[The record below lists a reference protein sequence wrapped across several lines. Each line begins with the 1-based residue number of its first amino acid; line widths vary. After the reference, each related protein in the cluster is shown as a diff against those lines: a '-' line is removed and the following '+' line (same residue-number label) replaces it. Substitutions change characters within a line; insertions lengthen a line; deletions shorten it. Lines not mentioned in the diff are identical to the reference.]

1 VKILGNDLGE
11 LAKRLL
17 RPRPRARR
25 YVGNPLSWEDFF
37 HRLAAR
43 KIRYVVLRWFETL
56 PAVQEGEDVDLLVM
70 DEDLPRMHDLFSRRR
85 TSLPCDVYSV
95 TGIPGSD
102 FRKMAYFPPHL
113 AEGILSRAHVLK
125 QLYSVPSPPD
135 HFLSLA
141 YHALYHKG
149 YASGLLS
156 RFEPTGTGSK
166 ATDHNYQQV
175 LKELA
180 TTLSIPVAVD
190 LESLDEHL
198 ALQGWRPPFDMLARL
213 SLKNSWIRHRF
224 FREAFTVDPLR
235 RNVAVFLVRER
246 AIRLGLA
253 TDVQAHLEA
262 HGFQVLQVT
271 PLEPEEQKRVALR
284 LRGGNW
290 GRGPWALSG
299 GPPAQIIVAWDPSP
313 LSVGRRHKSRYP
325 LLENGRILLA
335 KNHIRNHILRGLP
348 RRERF
353 NPLHS
358 SDNDVQAWEYLQVLL
373 PHHVDSLGLKVRS
386 LHSPVP
392 L

>member
-1 VKILGNDLGE
+1 VKILGTDLGE
-11 LAKRLL
+11 LAKGLL

-43 KIRYVVLRWFETL
+43 RIRYVVLRWFETL

-102 FRKMAYFPPHL
+102 YRKMAYFPPHL
-113 AEGILSRAHVLK
+113 AEGIISRAHVLK
-125 QLYSVPSPPD
+125 QVYLVPSPPD

-149 YASGLLS
+149 YASGLPS
-156 RFEPTGTGSK
+156 RLKPADAGLK
-166 ATDHNYQQV
+166 VPHHDYQRV
-175 LKELA
+175 LGELA
-180 TTLSIPVAVD
+180 RGLSLQVSVD

-198 ALQGWRPPFDMLARL
+198 ALQGWRPPLDMLARL
-213 SLKNSWIRHRF
+213 SLKNPWIRHRF
-224 FREAFTVDPLR
+224 FRQAFTVDPLR

-246 AIRLGLA
+246 AVRLGLA
-253 TDVQAHLEA
+253 TDVQAQLEA

-271 PLEPEEQKRVALR
+271 LLEPEEQKRVALR

-299 GPPAQIIVAWDPSP
+299 GPPARVIVAWDPSP
-313 LSVGRRHKSRYP
+313 LPVGGREKSRYP
-325 LLENGRILLA
+325 LLENGRILRA
-335 KNHIRNHILRGLP
+335 KNHIRKHILRGLG

-373 PHHVDSLGLKVRS
+373 PHHIDALSLKVRW

-392 L
+392 R